1 MQKILVTGGLGYIG
15 SHTVVEL
22 ILAGMDVVIADD
34 LSNSSLSVLEGIEKI
49 TGKKPSFYRTDIGDI
64 EAMRAL
70 LMEHKD
76 ITGVIHFAAFKAVG
90 ESVDKPIMYYRNNVA
105 GLIHLLEALNEYGIK
120 NFVFSSSCTVYGDT
134 KESPISEDHPVV
146 MPNSPYGNTKKIS
159 EEILENIASLD
170 GLKVISLRYFNPAG
184 AHESALIGEL
194 PIGVPNNLVPYITQ
208 TASGIRQQLTIFGDD
223 YNTPDGTCI
232 RDYIHVVDLA
242 IAHVRAIE
250 YLGETSDNYSVFNIG
265 TGEGTSVLEVVRTFE
280 RISDQKLSYRFG
292 ERRPGDV
299 EQIWAS
305 TEKANRMLN
314 WHASRNMEDM
324 MRTAWKW
331 QLSLNK
337 GQNPVG

>member
-22 ILAGMDVVIADD
+22 IHAGMDVVIADD
-34 LSNSSLSVLEGIEKI
+34 LSNSSLSVLEGIENI
-49 TGKKPSFYRTDIGDI
+49 TGKKPSFYKADIGDI
-64 EAMRAL
+64 EAMRAVL
-70 LMEHKD
+70 LEHND

-90 ESVDKPIMYYRNNVA
+90 ESVDKPLMYYRNNVA
-105 GLIHLLEALNEYGIK
+105 GLIHLLEALNEHSIK

-134 KESPISEDHPVV
+134 KNSPISEDHPVV
-146 MPNSPYGNTKKIS
+146 TPNSPYGNTKKIS
-159 EEILENIASLD
+159 EEILEDIASLE

-208 TASGIRQQLTIFGDD
+208 TASGIRERLTIFGDD

-232 RDYIHVVDLA
+232 REYIHVVDLA

-250 YLGETSDNYSVFNIG
+250 YLSKTSENYSVFNIG

-324 MRTAWKW
+324 MRSAWKW

-337 GQNPVG
+337 GQNPVR